1 MKGLDRRLK
10 EPEVFFSGLMELVH
24 EIYFDRVVKLLPLNC
39 GFPRHQPFQG
49 ASTQCSF
56 GLLNFEPQL

>member
-1 MKGLDRRLK
+1 MKGLDRRVK

-39 GFPRHQPFQG
+39 GFPRHQPFKVHLHN
-49 ASTQCSF
+49 ATLDF
-56 GLLNFEPQL
+56 